1 MEPWSKRIKMLRAEG
16 EIQCNALGRS
26 RGGFSSKLHALV
38 DTQGRPIHI
47 ALTPGNMHDSMMAE
61 QLIAHARGR
70 ALIADTGYDAD
81 RIVAAVR
88 EHGMKPV
95 IHCNPTRKVKRRLDR
110 KLYRIRF
117 MVEVFFHHIKRFRAV
132 ATRYE
137 KTARN
142 YALVQLVCAFV
153 WL

>member
-1 MEPWSKRIKMLRAEG
+1 
-16 EIQCNALGRS
+16 LGRS

-38 DTQGRPIHI
+38 DTQGRPIHV

-110 KLYRIRF
+110 KLYRIRY

-142 YALVQLVCAFV
+142 YLALVQLVCAFV
-153 WL
+153 WLS